1 VGASTRCLIAIMT
14 DTGNSKILIVEDD
27 ELWARSLSLFL
38 TKNGFSVETETCG
51 DKAVARILASNPA
64 AVVLDGFLPG
74 KDGFEVCLEVRAAY
88 RGIIV
93 LLTARDDEINH
104 VLGLELGADDYIAK
118 PAQPSVVLARLRAHL
133 RRVVPP
139 VDAEPDQLTFGR
151 FRISQAARTVHLR
164 EAEISFTSTEFDLL
178 WLLASNAG
186 AILSR
191 DDIQSAMRGI
201 EHDGVDRSI
210 DMRISRLR
218 KRLGDDADTPM
229 HIKTIRAKGYLFSTE
244 PWQ

>member
-1 VGASTRCLIAIMT
+1 MNESVTP
-14 DTGNSKILIVEDD
+14 KILIVEDD
-27 ELWARSLSLFL
+27 ELWARSLGLFL
-38 TKNGFSVETETCG
+38 AKNGFSVETETCG
-51 DKAVARILASNPA
+51 NKAVEKILSTNPA

-74 KDGFEVCLEVRAAY
+74 KDGFEVCREVRVAY

-93 LLTARDDEINH
+93 LLTARDDDINQ

-133 RRVVPP
+133 RRVGPTNEPP
-139 VDAEPDQLTFGR
+139 PDELTFGR
-151 FRISQAARTVHLR
+151 FVISQATRMVHLR
-164 EAEISFTSTEFDLL
+164 EVEISFTSAEFDLL

-229 HIKTIRAKGYLFSTE
+229 HIKTIRAKGYLFSTT
-244 PWQ
+244 PWE

>member
-1 VGASTRCLIAIMT
+1 MT
-14 DTGNSKILIVEDD
+14 EANNPKILIVEDD
-27 ELWARSLSLFL
+27 ALWARSLGLFL
-38 TKNGFSVETETCG
+38 AKNGFEIETESCG
-51 DKAVARILASNPA
+51 DKAVTKILSSNPA

-74 KDGFEVCLEVRAAY
+74 KDGFEVCREVRAAY

-93 LLTARDDEINH
+93 LLTARDDDINH

-133 RRVVPP
+133 RRVGPTSDP
-139 VDAEPDQLTFGR
+139 APDQLTFGR
-151 FRISQAARTVHLR
+151 FCISQATRTVHLR
-164 EAEISFTSTEFDLL
+164 DIEISFTSAEFDLL

-191 DDIQSAMRGI
+191 DDIQLAMRGI

-218 KRLGDDADTPM
+218 KRLGDDADTPL
-229 HIKTIRAKGYLFSTE
+229 HIKTIRAKGYLFSTT
-244 PWQ
+244 PWE